1 MADIQH
7 TLVFVK
13 PDGVRRGLVGEVISR
28 FERRGIKIIGLKM
41 VQPDRQLAERH
52 YAVHRGKPF
61 FESVVNFIT
70 SGPVVA
76 MVLECPNAVEV
87 VRSMMGTTDPQQS
100 APGTI
105 RGDFG
110 LDIEQ
115 NLIHGSSDAE
125 AAEYEIRLWFKP
137 EELVLGSRDLG

>member
-1 MADIQH
+1 MSQTTR

-13 PDGVRRGLVGEVISR
+13 PDGVRRGLVGEIIQR
-28 FERRGIKIIGLKM
+28 FEKRGIRIVGLKM
-41 VQPDRQLAERH
+41 VHPTRELAEKH
-52 YAVHRGKPF
+52 YAVHRDKPF
-61 FESVVNFIT
+61 FEGVVNFIT

-76 MVLECPNAVEV
+76 MVLECPNAIEV
-87 VRSMMGTTDPQQS
+87 TRQMMGATNPINA

-115 NLIHGSSDAE
+115 NIIHGSSDPE
-125 AAEYEIRLWFKP
+125 AAEYELNLWFKP
-137 EELVLGSRDLG
+137 EELVGQ

>member
-1 MADIQH
+1 MAEIQR

-13 PDGVRRGLVGEVISR
+13 PDGVKRGLVGEIIQR
-28 FERRGIKIIGLKM
+28 FERRGIRIVGLKM
-41 VQPDRQLAERH
+41 VHPTRELAERH
-52 YAVHRGKPF
+52 YAVHRDKPF
-61 FESVVNFIT
+61 FEDVVWFIT

-76 MVLECPNAVEV
+76 MVLECPNAIEV
-87 VRSMMGTTDPQQS
+87 TRQMMGATNPLNA

-115 NLIHGSSDAE
+115 NVIHGSSDPE
-125 AAEYEIRLWFKP
+125 AAAYEISLWFSP
-137 EELVLGSRDLG
+137 EELIG

>member
-1 MADIQH
+1 MSQTTR
-7 TLVFVK
+7 TLIFVK
-13 PDGVRRGLVGEVISR
+13 PDGVRRGLVGEIIRR
-28 FERRGIKIIGLKM
+28 FEKRGVRIVGLKM
-41 VQPDRQLAERH
+41 VQPTRDLAERH
-52 YAVHRGKPF
+52 YAVHRDKPF

-76 MVLECPNAVEV
+76 MVLECPNAIEV
-87 VRSMMGTTDPQQS
+87 TRQMMGATNPINA

-115 NLIHGSSDAE
+115 NIIHGSSDPE
-125 AAEYEIRLWFKP
+125 AAEYELSLWFKP
-137 EELVLGSRDLG
+137 EELVG

>member
-1 MADIQH
+1 MAEIQR

-13 PDGVRRGLVGEVISR
+13 PDGVKRGLVGEIIQR
-28 FERRGIKIIGLKM
+28 FERRGIRIVGLKM
-41 VQPDRQLAERH
+41 VHPTRELAERH
-52 YAVHRGKPF
+52 YAVHRDKPF
-61 FESVVNFIT
+61 FEDVVSFIT

-76 MVLECPNAVEV
+76 MVLECPNAIEV
-87 VRSMMGTTDPQQS
+87 TRQMMGATHPLNA

-115 NLIHGSSDAE
+115 NVIHGSSDPE
-125 AAEYEIRLWFKP
+125 AAAYEINLWFCP
-137 EELVLGSRDLG
+137 EELVG

>member
-1 MADIQH
+1 MAAIER
-7 TLVFVK
+7 TLIFIK
-13 PDGVRRGLVGEVISR
+13 PDGVKRGLVGEIIGR
-28 FERRGIKIIGLKM
+28 FERRGIRIVGLKM
-41 VQPDRQLAERH
+41 VHPNRELAERH
-52 YAVHRGKPF
+52 YAVHRDKPF
-61 FESVVNFIT
+61 FEDVVRFIA

-87 VRSMMGTTDPQQS
+87 TRQMLGATNPLNA

-115 NLIHGSSDAE
+115 NVIHGSSDPE
-125 AAEYEIRLWFKP
+125 SAAYEINLWFSP
-137 EELVLGSRDLG
+137 QELVD

>member
-1 MADIQH
+1 MAEIQR

-13 PDGVRRGLVGEVISR
+13 PDGVKRGLVGEIIQR
-28 FERRGIKIIGLKM
+28 FERRGIRIVGLKM
-41 VQPDRQLAERH
+41 VHPTRELAERH
-52 YAVHRGKPF
+52 YAVHRDKPF
-61 FESVVNFIT
+61 FEDVVRFIT

-76 MVLECPNAVEV
+76 MVLECPNAIEV
-87 VRSMMGTTDPQQS
+87 TRQMMGATNPLNA

-115 NLIHGSSDAE
+115 NVIHGSSDPE
-125 AAEYEIRLWFKP
+125 AAAYEISLWFSP
-137 EELVLGSRDLG
+137 EELIG

>member
-1 MADIQH
+1 MAAVER
-7 TLVFVK
+7 TLIFIK
-13 PDGVRRGLVGEVISR
+13 PDGVKRGLVGEIIGR
-28 FERRGIKIIGLKM
+28 FERRGIRIVGLKM
-41 VQPDRQLAERH
+41 VHPDRELAERH
-52 YAVHRGKPF
+52 YAVHRDKPF
-61 FESVVNFIT
+61 FEDVVRFIT

-87 VRSMMGTTDPQQS
+87 TRQMLGATNPLNA

-115 NLIHGSSDAE
+115 NVIHGSSDPE
-125 AAEYEIRLWFKP
+125 SAAYEINLWFSP
-137 EELVLGSRDLG
+137 QELVD

>member
-1 MADIQH
+1 MSQPTR
-7 TLVFVK
+7 TLIFVK
-13 PDGVRRGLVGEVISR
+13 PDGVRRGLVGEIIQR
-28 FERRGIKIIGLKM
+28 FEKRGIRIVGLKM
-41 VQPDRQLAERH
+41 VRPTRELAEQH
-52 YAVHRGKPF
+52 YAVHRDKPF

-76 MVLECPNAVEV
+76 MVLECPNAIEV
-87 VRSMMGTTDPQQS
+87 ARQMMGATNPLNA

-115 NLIHGSSDAE
+115 NVIHGSSDPE
-125 AAEYEIRLWFKP
+125 AAEYEISLWFKP
-137 EELVLGSRDLG
+137 EELVG

>member
-1 MADIQH
+1 MAEMTR

-13 PDGVRRGLVGEVISR
+13 PDGVQRGLVGEIIAR
-28 FERRGIKIIGLKM
+28 FERRGIRIVGLKM
-41 VQPDRQLAERH
+41 VQPTRALAERH
-52 YAVHRGKPF
+52 YAVHRDKPF

-76 MVLECPNAVEV
+76 MVLECPNAIET
-87 VRSMMGTTDPQQS
+87 VRQMMGATNPLNA

-110 LDIEQ
+110 LDIER
-115 NLIHGSSDAE
+115 NIIHGSSDPE
-125 AAEYEIRLWFKP
+125 AAEYEIALWFKP
-137 EELVLGSRDLG
+137 DELLSPTL

>member
-1 MADIQH
+1 MQR

-13 PDGVRRGLVGEVISR
+13 PDGVKRGLVGEIIGR
-28 FERRGIKIIGLKM
+28 FERRGIRIVGLKM
-41 VQPDRQLAERH
+41 VHPDRGLAERH
-52 YAVHRGKPF
+52 YAVHRDKPF
-61 FESVVNFIT
+61 FEDVVRFIT

-87 VRSMMGTTDPQQS
+87 TRQMLGATNPLNAV
-100 APGTI
+100 PGTI

-115 NLIHGSSDAE
+115 NVIHGSSDPE
-125 AAEYEIRLWFKP
+125 SAAYEINLWFSP
-137 EELVLGSRDLG
+137 QELVG

>member
-1 MADIQH
+1 MSQTTR

-13 PDGVRRGLVGEVISR
+13 PDGVRRGLVGEIIQR
-28 FERRGIKIIGLKM
+28 FERRGIRIVGLKM
-41 VQPDRQLAERH
+41 VHPTRELAEKH
-52 YAVHRGKPF
+52 YAVHRDKPF
-61 FESVVNFIT
+61 FESVVQFIT

-76 MVLECPNAVEV
+76 MALECPNAIEIT
-87 VRSMMGTTDPQQS
+87 RQMMGATNPANA

-115 NLIHGSSDAE
+115 NIIHGSSDPE
-125 AAEYEIRLWFKP
+125 AAEYEINLWFKP
-137 EELVLGSRDLG
+137 EELIG

>member
-1 MADIQH
+1 MTR

-13 PDGVRRGLVGEVISR
+13 PDGVQRGLVGEIIAR
-28 FERRGIKIIGLKM
+28 FERRGIRIVGLKM
-41 VQPDRQLAERH
+41 VQPTRELAERH
-52 YAVHRGKPF
+52 YAVHRDKPF

-76 MVLECPNAVEV
+76 MVLECPNAIET
-87 VRSMMGTTDPQQS
+87 VRQMMGATNPLNA

-110 LDIEQ
+110 LDIER
-115 NLIHGSSDAE
+115 NIIHGSSDPE
-125 AAEYEIRLWFKP
+125 AAEYEIKLWFRP
-137 EELVLGSRDLG
+137 EELLP